1 MVSLC
6 RVNSLVS
13 SKSVSIFFFFLS
25 TYFEKSNM
33 NLISMR
39 SLSFKTEIQ
48 KFWEQTDIHSGTEVV
63 SSTNQA
69 ANTAQKE
76 HCIEIWTGE
85 TLGGFNICDLHL
97 IKMRLLTEVILLSVI
112 SQWWNHYD
120 LQWYQVLSLDS
131 HRKELPTTEYLAK
144 PVLKATI
151 PGAHFLSP
159 KYASTSHLSRD
170 NRNQG
175 SAIPPNRDPIL
186 FPDQHLLRQKGVSI
200 WAGCVMRLWLFL
212 WWRRQQSMGK
222 APPESSTSSCV
233 IFKRLCYKILQ

>member
-48 KFWEQTDIHSGTEVV
+48 KFWEQTDIRSGTEVV

-76 HCIEIWTGE
+76 HCIEI
-85 TLGGFNICDLHL
+85 
-97 IKMRLLTEVILLSVI
+97 
-112 SQWWNHYD
+112 
-120 LQWYQVLSLDS
+120 
-131 HRKELPTTEYLAK
+131 
-144 PVLKATI
+144 
-151 PGAHFLSP
+151 
-159 KYASTSHLSRD
+159 
-170 NRNQG
+170 
-175 SAIPPNRDPIL
+175 
-186 FPDQHLLRQKGVSI
+186 
-200 WAGCVMRLWLFL
+200 
-212 WWRRQQSMGK
+212 
-222 APPESSTSSCV
+222 
-233 IFKRLCYKILQ
+233 